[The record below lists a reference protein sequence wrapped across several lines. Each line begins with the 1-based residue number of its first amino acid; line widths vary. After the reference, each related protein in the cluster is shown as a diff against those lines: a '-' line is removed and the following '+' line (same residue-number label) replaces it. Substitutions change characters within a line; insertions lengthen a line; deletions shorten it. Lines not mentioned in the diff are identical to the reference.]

1 MIGRVRELFGLEE
14 AGAGEPTDPE
24 EELRHAAAVI
34 LVEAALV
41 DGFAADEEISEV
53 QALISDRFDLSEARA
68 ADLVEKARPIAENAA
83 DYERFT
89 RVIKNQFDAD
99 ERIGLMQMLWQVLL
113 VDGTLDAYEDS
124 LARRIAALLH
134 VTDRDRAIAKRR
146 AQAALDAEPA

>member
-1 MIGRVRELFGLEE
+1 MIGRVRALFGLDE
-14 AGAGEPTDPE
+14 AVSGAPADPE

-53 QALISDRFDLSEARA
+53 QALIADRFDLSGERAAELVEQARA
-68 ADLVEKARPIAENAA
+68 IAENAS

-99 ERIGLMQMLWQVLL
+99 ERIGMMQMLWQVLL
-113 VDGTLDAYEDS
+113 IDGTLDAYEDS
-124 LARRIAALLH
+124 LARRVAALLH
-134 VTDRDRAIAKRR
+134 VTDRDRALAKRR
-146 AQAALDAEPA
+146 AKAVLDAEPA